1 MRYNMNNWDSVNIIN
16 FEVILTIVKQG
27 KRISGTDIT
36 EIYNSVFNKN
46 LRPTNCSSCI
56 NQRYKELKASY
67 DNFVEELK
75 KQEEKAKALE
85 VLDELMT
92 PTPDEFEPYIPT
104 EDEVLMDEEEINN
117 NPKKRGRPRKE

>member
-1 MRYNMNNWDSVNIIN
+1 MNNWDSVNIIN

-46 LRPTNCSSCI
+46 LNPTNCSSCI
-56 NQRYKELKASY
+56 NQRYKQLKQSY

-92 PTPDEFEPYIPT
+92 PTLDEFEPYIPT
-104 EDEVLMDEEEINN
+104 EDEVLMDKEEMEN
-117 NPKKRGRPRKE
+117 NPKKGRKKNKL